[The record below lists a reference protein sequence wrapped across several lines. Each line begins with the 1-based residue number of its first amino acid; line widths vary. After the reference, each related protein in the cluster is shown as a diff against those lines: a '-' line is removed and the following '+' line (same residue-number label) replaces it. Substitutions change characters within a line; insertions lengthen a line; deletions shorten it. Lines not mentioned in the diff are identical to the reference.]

1 MKGGEWF
8 TIELPTEENIAGLA
22 LDSQASYQDYLR
34 KYKVEVSANGTQWNP
49 TGAQADG
56 SVVTEIVF
64 KTPQKARFV
73 RITQLGVSSSY
84 WGINEL
90 VLFKK

>member
-8 TIELPTEENIAGLA
+8 TVELLGEENIAGLA
-22 LDSQASYQDYLR
+22 LDSQGSYQDYPR
-34 KYKVEVSANGTQWNP
+34 KYKIEVSSNGAQWNP
-49 TGAQADG
+49 AIAQGDG
-56 SVVTEIVF
+56 SALTEIVF
-64 KTPQKARFV
+64 KTPQLGRFV
-73 RITQLGVSSSY
+73 RVTQLGTATNY